1 MANYNVFG
9 PDAWFETIN
18 HEDRGMDY
26 VKEFAGYLADDE
38 LGGQDGPEEPFTV
51 VLTVTDQES
60 GESVTFPHEILP
72 YPES

>member
-1 MANYNVFG
+1 
-9 PDAWFETIN
+9 
-18 HEDRGMDY
+18 MDY
-26 VKEFAGYLADDE
+26 VKVFAGYLADDE
-38 LGGQDGPEEPFTV
+38 LGGQDGPEEPITV